1 MGVLGFCF
9 CQWGFLL
16 SYFGWIKL
24 VFPITYGFY
33 FYLVFF
39 NPVQL
44 VAVMQLLVANR
55 YLKTTEEEEV
65 PLLQEHGNGG
75 DW

>member
-1 MGVLGFCF
+1 MKEGRSGTFIYVV
-9 CQWGFLL
+9 FLVV
-16 SYFGWIKL
+16 WIKL
-24 VFPITYGFY
+24 VFPHHLWICIY
-33 FYLVFF
+33 FLFF